1 MNYSELPAAR
11 TAGIV
16 VQDSSDEVLV
26 YDMESDKAHCLN
38 QTAAAVWKACDGK
51 TSVNDIAEI
60 ISSKAGERVP
70 EDLVWLA
77 IDQLSEHNLLERSV
91 QSKFAGESRRSVI
104 KKIGFAS
111 MVALPVIA
119 SLVAPQSV
127 LASASCVCS
136 GEPGNEFDCPT
147 GGAANCHPFCT
158 PEGVCVPA

>member
-60 ISSKAGERVP
+60 ISSNAGQRVP

-77 IDQLSEHNLLERSV
+77 IDQLSESNLLERSV
-91 QSKFAGESRRSVI
+91 TSKFAGESRRSVI

-119 SLVAPQSV
+119 SLVAPKSV
-127 LASASCVCS
+127 MASASCICAETSDCEITPLCNGVC
-136 GEPGNEFDCPT
+136 NQMD
-147 GGAANCHPFCT
+147 
-158 PEGVCVPA
+158 GVCVGV